1 MDIFKKHDPNEG
13 FSFDRNRGKHEVMSK
28 RDFAD
33 WLADDILYTR
43 NCESGIGYAV
53 YAGDGTFLDIVE
65 DLDEVWASCER
76 HDMTLTP
83 LH

>member
-1 MDIFKKHDPNEG
+1 MDFIKKTEPAEC
-13 FSFDRNRGKHEVMSK
+13 FTLDRNRGNREVMSK

-43 NCESGIGYAV
+43 NWDGGKGYAV